1 MSVMSEIYNYKERAK
16 YLRSVLLDHVE
27 SGFCILE
34 FGLSSASVPT
44 NPTVV
49 KSSGYNFTEAALEGL
64 KDGLLRPAVQ
74 GQRGGD
80 EKYRLS
86 FYFKKSASLAA

>member
-1 MSVMSEIYNYKERAK
+1 MSVMNDIYNYKERKK
-16 YLRSVLLDHVE
+16 YLKSVLINHVA

-64 KDGLLRPAVQ
+64 KDGLHKSAVQ
-74 GQRGGD
+74 APRAGN

>member
-1 MSVMSEIYNYKERAK
+1 MSDIYKYKDRTR
-16 YLRSVLLDHVE
+16 YLRSVLLNHVE

-64 KDGLLRPAVQ
+64 RDGLLKPLVQ
-74 GQRGGD
+74 GPRAGD
-80 EKYRLS
+80 EKFRLS

>member
-1 MSVMSEIYNYKERAK
+1 MSGIYKNKERTRYFK
-16 YLRSVLLDHVE
+16 SVLRDHVE

-34 FGLSSASVPT
+34 FNLSSASVPT

-64 KDGLLRPAVQ
+64 KDDLLKPAVQ
-74 GQRGGD
+74 GPRAGD

>member
-1 MSVMSEIYNYKERAK
+1 MSEMSDIYNYKERKK
-16 YLRSVLLDHVE
+16 YLKSVLINHVA

-49 KSSGYNFTEAALEGL
+49 KSSGYSFTEAALEGL
-64 KDGLLRPAVQ
+64 KDGLHKSAVQ
-74 GQRGGD
+74 SPCAGD

-86 FYFKKSASLAA
+86 FYFKRSASLAA

>member
-1 MSVMSEIYNYKERAK
+1 MSDIYKHKKHKK
-16 YLRSVLLDHVE
+16 YLKSVLLDHVE

-34 FGLSSASVPT
+34 FGLSNASKPT

-49 KSSGYNFTEAALEGL
+49 KSSGFNFTEAALKGL
-64 KDGLLRPAVQ
+64 NNGLHSPALQ
-74 GQRGGD
+74 SICAKD

-86 FYFKKSASLAA
+86 FYFKRSALTAA

>member
-1 MSVMSEIYNYKERAK
+1 MSDIYKYNERTK
-16 YLRSVLLDHVE
+16 YLNSVLFNHVS

-34 FGLSSASVPT
+34 FGLSSASVPS
-44 NPTVV
+44 NPKVV
-49 KSSGYNFTEAALEGL
+49 KSSGYSFTEAALERLRDSLL
-64 KDGLLRPAVQ
+64 KLAVQ
-74 GQRGGD
+74 GLRARD

>member
-1 MSVMSEIYNYKERAK
+1 MSDIHKYKERTK
-16 YLRSVLLDHVE
+16 YFKSVLRNHVE

-74 GQRGGD
+74 GQRAGD

>member
-1 MSVMSEIYNYKERAK
+1 MSEIYNYKERAK
-16 YLRSVLLDHVE
+16 YFRSVLLEHVE

-64 KDGLLRPAVQ
+64 RDGLLKPLVQ
-74 GQRGGD
+74 GPRAGD
-80 EKYRLS
+80 EKFRLS
-86 FYFKKSASLAA
+86 FYFKRSASLAA

>member
-1 MSVMSEIYNYKERAK
+1 MSVMSDIYKHKERTK
-16 YLRSVLLDHVE
+16 YLKSVLLNYVE

-34 FGLSSASVPT
+34 FGLSSASEPT

-49 KSSGYNFTEAALEGL
+49 KSSGFNFTEAALEGL
-64 KDGLLRPAVQ
+64 KDGLHSPALQSTRVE
-74 GQRGGD
+74 D

-86 FYFKKSASLAA
+86 FYFKRSALVAA

>member
-1 MSVMSEIYNYKERAK
+1 MSVMNDIYKYKERTK
-16 YLRSVLLDHVE
+16 YLKSVLLNHVE

-64 KDGLLRPAVQ
+64 KDGLLKPAVQ
-74 GQRGGD
+74 GPRAGD

-86 FYFKKSASLAA
+86 FYFKRSASLAA

>member
-1 MSVMSEIYNYKERAK
+1 MNVMSDIYKHKKHKK
-16 YLRSVLLDHVE
+16 YLKSVLLDHVE

-34 FGLSSASVPT
+34 FGLSNASKPT

-49 KSSGYNFTEAALEGL
+49 KSSGFNFTEAALECL
-64 KDGLLRPAVQ
+64 KNGIHSPAFQSTRVE
-74 GQRGGD
+74 D

-86 FYFKKSASLAA
+86 FYFKRSALVAA

>member
-1 MSVMSEIYNYKERAK
+1 MSDIFKNKERTK
-16 YLRSVLLDHVE
+16 YLRSVLLNHVA

-34 FGLSSASVPT
+34 FGLSSSSVPT

-64 KDGLLRPAVQ
+64 RDGLLEPVVHGPRSL
-74 GQRGGD
+74 D
-80 EKYRLS
+80 EKFRLS
-86 FYFKKSASLAA
+86 FYFKKTSSISA